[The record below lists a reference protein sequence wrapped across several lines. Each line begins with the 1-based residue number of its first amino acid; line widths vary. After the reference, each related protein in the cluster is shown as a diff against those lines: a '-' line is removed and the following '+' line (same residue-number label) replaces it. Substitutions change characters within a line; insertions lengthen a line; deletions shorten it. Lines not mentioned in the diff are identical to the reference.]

1 MDDTAIAFVLITRLA
16 LGSIFIWTGATK
28 LGAGDLGTAIS
39 RYGIVPAPV
48 ARPLAAILPPAEL
61 LLGGLLLL
69 GAFVP
74 VALLAGAVL
83 IGVFATAMVVAM
95 RSGRAIPCG
104 CLGDRSALVG
114 PGTIARNVLFVIAAA
129 AATHVS
135 YSLVIW
141 NPAAAWDA
149 AGLIQAPGD
158 AAALAMAVV
167 VAIAVFVALPELDT
181 VRAWRN
187 KQESGNARW
196 SLP

>member
-1 MDDTAIAFVLITRLA
+1 MDDTVIAFVLVTRLA

-28 LGAGDLGTAIS
+28 LGAGDRGIAIS
-39 RYGIVPAPV
+39 RYGIVSAPV
-48 ARPLAAILPPAEL
+48 ARALAAILPPAEL

-74 VALLAGAVL
+74 VALLAGAAL
-83 IGVFATAMVVAM
+83 IGVFAAAMVVAL

-114 PGTIARNVLFVIAAA
+114 PGTVARNVLLGIAAA
-129 AATHVS
+129 AATYVS
-135 YSLVIW
+135 YSLMIW
-141 NPAAAWDA
+141 SPAAAWDV

-158 AAALAMAVV
+158 AAALAVAVV
-167 VAIAVFVALPELDT
+167 VAIAIFVALPELDT
-181 VRAWRN
+181 VRAWRT

-196 SLP
+196 SVP